1 MGGPS
6 RGGGWVVAQFA
17 LIALVLAAVV
27 VPPDWPEGT
36 RVALNAVGAALAL
49 AGAALAV
56 WAGRTLGRSL
66 TPFPEPAS
74 AGSLV
79 DTGPFRRVRHPIYS
93 GGLLFFAGWS
103 LFAGPVALV
112 LTGALGILWAM
123 KARVEERLLTA
134 RYPGYPA
141 YARRVRFRLVPGLY

>member
-1 MGGPS
+1 MAGAD

-17 LIALVLAAVV
+17 LMVLIAAAVV
-27 VPPDWPEGT
+27 VPPDWPKDARWLLTAIG
-36 RVALNAVGAALAL
+36 AVLAL
-49 AGAALAV
+49 AGGAVAV

-66 TPFPEPAS
+66 TPFPKPAA

-79 DTGPFRRVRHPIYS
+79 DNGPFRRVRHPIYS

-103 LFAGPVALV
+103 LFAGPVALGLSGV
-112 LTGALGILWAM
+112 LGVLWAL
-123 KARVEERLLTA
+123 KAGVEERHLVA
-134 RYPGYPA
+134 RYPAYSA